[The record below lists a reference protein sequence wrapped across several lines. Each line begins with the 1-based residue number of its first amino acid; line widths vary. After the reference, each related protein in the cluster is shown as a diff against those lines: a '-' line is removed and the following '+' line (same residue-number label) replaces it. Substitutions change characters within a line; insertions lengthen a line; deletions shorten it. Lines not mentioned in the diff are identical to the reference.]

1 MNDDRRKKLTEFL
14 GHKDITNYDND
25 NYHKCL
31 CGKEY
36 HMTSAGS
43 IAFTEHIGDNR
54 TFATEKDM
62 VDLAK
67 GLVIKNLAYDFQKS
81 PVYLKEIT
89 GVEPW
94 EIMFWFITG
103 PARFCE
109 LVGEFLESGRT
120 E

>member
-67 GLVIKNLAYDFQKS
+67 RLVEKRRMNDVDYWF
-81 PVYLKEIT
+81 YLTTE
-89 GVEPW
+89 
-94 EIMFWFITG
+94 
-103 PARFCE
+103 PARFCD
-109 LVGEFLESGRT
+109 LVGEFLEGENGRV
-120 E
+120 